1 MAFQP
6 GQSGNPKGRRQE
18 KPFADALRME
28 LLAAGEDHKALRLVA
43 RKLIESAQEGK
54 MDAIKELIDRT
65 DGKPMQAFE
74 GELTHEAG
82 DSIATLMAAI
92 NGRTRTK

>member
-43 RKLIESAQEGK
+43 RKLIQCAQDG
-54 MDAIKELIDRT
+54 DGWAVKELLDRT
-65 DGKPMQAFE
+65 DGKVPQGIIGG
-74 GELTHEAG
+74 GEDDAPFLVSVIERRIVRANPR
-82 DSIATLMAAI
+82 D
-92 NGRTRTK
+92 